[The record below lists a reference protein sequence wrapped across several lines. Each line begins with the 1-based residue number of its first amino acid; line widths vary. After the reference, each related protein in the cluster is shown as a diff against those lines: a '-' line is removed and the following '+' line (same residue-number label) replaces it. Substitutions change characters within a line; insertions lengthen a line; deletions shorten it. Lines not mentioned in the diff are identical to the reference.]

1 MGMTGWGALPQ
12 WESHKHGPKW
22 VHVKGKGLAYVT
34 YFQRLKVINELRAV
48 PGVSKLEKGLRVK
61 GLGHPLEWGQGDS

>member
-1 MGMTGWGALPQ
+1 MGTTGWGALPK
-12 WESHKHGPKW
+12 WESHEHRPKW

-34 YFQRLKVINELRAV
+34 FQCLKVINELRAV

-61 GLGHPLEWGQGDS
+61 GLGHPLE